1 MSDPTDFVALATHAG
16 TGVAGAGV
24 VGAFLKWVAGKEAQ
38 EVSTRLALM
47 EQKLEQILA
56 SQTRHESFGER
67 LALAEA
73 KAIRAHERIDE
84 LRDRFDGRK
93 KRT

>member
-1 MSDPTDFVALATHAG
+1 MSDPTDLVTLATHGGVGLASAG
-16 TGVAGAGV
+16 G

-47 EQKLEQILA
+47 EQKLEQILM
-56 SQTRHESFGER
+56 SQQRHESFGER

-73 KAIRAHERIDE
+73 KALRAHERIDE
-84 LRDRFDGRK
+84 LRDQIDGRK
-93 KRT
+93 RRR